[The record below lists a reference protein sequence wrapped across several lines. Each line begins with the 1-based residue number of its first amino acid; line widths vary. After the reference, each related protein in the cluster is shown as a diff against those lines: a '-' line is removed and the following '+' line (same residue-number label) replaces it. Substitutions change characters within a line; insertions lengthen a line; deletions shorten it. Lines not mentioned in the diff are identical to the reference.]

1 MNAPVEL
8 PTDAE
13 VIADLKK
20 IRTQDWS
27 NPEAF
32 AGLRALYDLL
42 PPEERPARGDAIAV
56 RDALLNL
63 LVGLI
68 AAIETEEE
76 QQPPELD
83 QSIAVAGTHLL
94 KLETPAGAQ
103 TQVDD
108 LVGSIV
114 DTWKV
119 RDRHTGEVRPM
130 GIGTFKTGYMD
141 RVVYPALAAH
151 LLATAAART
160 PSAPL
165 SAAAEDSASL
175 DADPPAA
182 ERPPPRRRGPII
194 IAGVIVLVLAAT
206 AAVVALTQR
215 GGDTPAD
222 ANATPGSRCAQMER
236 QAAEPPS
243 SNTKQ
248 PALGGFEMGDFAR
261 AASSAGGSYTDPLSA
276 AAGSDVNVKA
286 RLSNPGPQAIPST
299 CVKASVPARSSSHPA
314 LKISLISPRANP
326 TTVSDS
332 VSLNVRDER
341 SACLRLVPGTT
352 EFQTASGS
360 TLRNL
365 PDDVLGDGV
374 TVGAVDVSLG
384 DVRFVAFELHLQPRP
399 AGSSCKS

>member
-27 NPEAF
+27 NPESF

-42 PPEERPARGDAIAV
+42 PPEERPARGDAVAV

-141 RVVYPALAAH
+141 RVVYPALAAR
-151 LLATAAART
+151 LLSMAATRT
-160 PSAPL
+160 PPRSTESTEDSGSPASDQPAPSRL
-165 SAAAEDSASL
+165 SAG
-175 DADPPAA
+175 
-182 ERPPPRRRGPII
+182 RRGPLPVF
-194 IAGVIVLVLAAT
+194 GVIVALLLA
-206 AAVVALTQR
+206 AAVVLLTQN
-215 GGDTPAD
+215 GDDAPPGAD
-222 ANATPGSRCAQMER
+222 AATGSRCTRLLREVPAPSP
-236 QAAEPPS
+236 AEPHPV
-243 SNTKQ
+243 
-248 PALGGFEMGDFAR
+248 GGFEMGDFAR
-261 AASSAGGSYTDPLSA
+261 AARMPGGHYEDPVDLKPSGNA
-276 AAGSDVNVKA
+276 RIKA
-286 RLSNPGPQAIPST
+286 RLSNGGPEAISRT
-299 CVKASVPARSSSHPA
+299 CVTATGPARSSAHPA
-314 LKISLISPRANP
+314 LKIKLISPYANP
-326 TTVSDS
+326 KDTDDTVSFS
-332 VSLNVRDER
+332 VAGDQP
-341 SACLRLVPGTT
+341 ACLRLKPGTT
-352 EFQTASGS
+352 EFQTPSGS
-360 TLRNL
+360 VLANL
-365 PDDVLGDGV
+365 PDDILGPGV
-374 TVGAVDVSLG
+374 MVGAVDVPLE
-384 DVRFVAFELHLQPRP
+384 DVRFVVFDVRAQSEPPGTR
-399 AGSSCKS
+399 C